1 MDMNFRK
8 EKMSMISSE
17 IESLA
22 NFKKGRSRAIN
33 AENPYGEKGKGGMS
47 ASDLGPSRKGR
58 PCLRELESGS
68 VTTLGEITGPGEI
81 KHIWITVTDRTEQDY
96 YVLRDLVLRIYWDDE
111 ENPSVETPLGDFFC
125 CGFGRGCIVN
135 SMPIAVNPAR
145 GMNCYFP
152 MPFNKK
158 ARITIENQH
167 VCTIPA
173 FFYQIDYLLLD
184 EAQEN
189 VAYFHAAWNREK
201 LTEKQKDYTILEGV
215 KGKGHYI
222 GTYLALTTLE
232 RYWWGEGEVKIYLDG
247 DEKYPTICGTGTED
261 YFGGAWSFASQKDG
275 HTIENNYC
283 TPYLGYPYYSA
294 NDETVHN
301 FYHNDDTMPQRG
313 FYRWHIVDPILF
325 EKDIRVTIQQ
335 IGVCH
340 KGLFERQDDVSS
352 VAYWYQNEPH
362 VVFKPLPQKEDR
374 WPR

>member
-1 MDMNFRK
+1 
-8 EKMSMISSE
+8 MSVISSG
-17 IESLA
+17 IETLA

-33 AENPYGEKGKGGMS
+33 AENPYGEKGKGGMA
-47 ASDLGPSRKGR
+47 ASDLGPSRKGS
-58 PCLRELESGS
+58 PCLRELEPGS

-96 YVLRDLVLRIYWDDE
+96 YVLRDLILRIYWDDE
-111 ENPSVETPLGDFFC
+111 ESPSVETPLGDFFC

-167 VCTIPA
+167 VCAIPA

-189 VAYFHAAWNREK
+189 VAYFHAKWNREK

-215 KGKGHYI
+215 KGKGHYV

-232 RYWWGEGEVKIYLDG
+232 RYWWGEGELKIYLDG
-247 DEKYPTICGTGTED
+247 DDEYPTICGTGTED
-261 YFGGAWSFASQKDG
+261 YFGGAWSFASQKEG
-275 HTIENNYC
+275 RTIENNYC
-283 TPYLGYPYYSA
+283 TPYLGYPFYSA
-294 NDETVHN
+294 NDKTVHN
-301 FYHNDDTMPQRG
+301 FYHNDDIMPQRG

-340 KGLFERQDDVSS
+340 TGLFERQDDVSS
-352 VAYWYQNEPH
+352 VAYWYQSEPH
-362 VVFKPLPQKEDR
+362 VVFRPLPKKEDR

>member
-1 MDMNFRK
+1 MNFRK

-47 ASDLGPSRKGR
+47 ASDLGPSRKGS
-58 PCLRELESGS
+58 PCLRELEPGS
-68 VTTLGEITGPGEI
+68 VTTLGEIAGPGEI

-96 YVLRDLVLRIYWDDE
+96 YVLRDLVLRIYWDEE

-215 KGKGHYI
+215 KGKGHYV

-232 RYWWGEGEVKIYLDG
+232 RYWWGEGELKIYLDG

-261 YFGGAWSFASQKDG
+261 YFGGAWSFASQKSG
-275 HTIENNYC
+275 CTIENNYC

-362 VVFKPLPQKEDR
+362 VGFRPLPQKEDR